1 MNDRHSD
8 APVILVIDDDA
19 MTRLLVVETLE
30 PDGFRVEEAAAPQE
44 GIDAFLRH
52 RPDLVLLDV
61 EMPGGDGFDCC
72 RRLRTL
78 PEGRR
83 VPIVMLTGNDDD
95 ASIANAFDAGATDFV
110 SKPMRWKLLGYRIRY
125 LLRAA
130 AALERLAA
138 AETSLTHA
146 QALAHVGN
154 WAYQAGRADGYWSPE
169 LYRILGLDAGR
180 TPPTFERL
188 LQAVPADEQPL
199 LSQSFTSLRTEGAA
213 FSLEHRLI
221 HADGTERHVLHQ
233 AEAGRDLN
241 HAIILRGIVQDV
253 TERKAQQGRI
263 EYLAN
268 HDALTGLPN
277 RNLLSDRMEQAMSQ
291 ARRTG
296 QLVAVMVLDLD
307 RFKHVN
313 DNFGHSVGDGL
324 LRAVAARLKAA
335 VRDGDTVAR
344 LGGDEFVV
352 MLVNLSTPA
361 DADAIGRKILG
372 TFAAPFAFDGHDL
385 HVTTSVGIS
394 LCPVD
399 GADTET
405 LLRTADAALY
415 CAKERGRNCYSFY
428 TRELGARVEE
438 RAELENAL
446 HQAVENGELELYY
459 QPKVDLKTGQISGVE
474 ALIRWRRPGVGVI
487 PPDRFIP
494 IAEETGL
501 IVPIGEW
508 VLRTACA
515 QAVAWQQAGHP
526 PIPVAV
532 NLSARQFRQ
541 QDVARMVRATLDET
555 GLAPAWLE
563 LELTESVLMQDRRAI
578 AHALRELKAL
588 GVVLSLD
595 DFGTGYSSLSYLKD
609 LPIDVVKI
617 DKSFLSDVTTS
628 AEGASL
634 TRSIIAMAE
643 SLNMETVAEGVE
655 TEAQLSFLNRHRCHA
670 MQGYYFSHPVTGAEI
685 ADMLSA
691 GAELP
696 DHCRRRELLHRTLL
710 LVDADRSVLQ
720 QLRRALS
727 RDGYEIL
734 GATDA
739 DEALGL
745 LAQHRVGVIVSD
757 FRMPARSGID
767 LLQRVKALYPD
778 VVRILLSG
786 YADAQSLGDPSGAG
800 SVQKILTRPWD
811 VALLRQH
818 IAEAFRQFERGDAMV
833 PPPQGGTGAEAAHP
847 GNPSGSH
854 AALVGAQSSVASSGA
869 QKASRS

>member
-1 MNDRHSD
+1 MNDRNSD
-8 APVILVIDDDA
+8 VPVVLVIDDDA

-30 PDGFRVEEAAAPQE
+30 PDGFRVDEAAAPQE

-61 EMPGGDGFDCC
+61 EMPGGDGFECC
-72 RRLRTL
+72 RRLRAL
-78 PEGRR
+78 PEGSR

-95 ASIANAFDAGATDFV
+95 ASIASAFDAGATDFV

-130 AALERLAA
+130 ATLERLATT
-138 AETSLTHA
+138 EISLTHA

-154 WAYQAGRADGYWSPE
+154 WACQAGSQDGYWSPE
-169 LYRILGLDAGR
+169 LYRILGLDAER
-180 TPPTFERL
+180 APPTFDRL

-199 LSQSFTSLRTEGAA
+199 LIQSFTSLRTEGVE

-233 AEAGRDLN
+233 AESGRGPS
-241 HAIILRGIVQDV
+241 HAIILRGIVQDI
-253 TERKAQQGRI
+253 TERKVQQGRI

-277 RNLLSDRMEQAMSQ
+277 RNLLNDRMEQAMSQ

-307 RFKHVN
+307 RFKHIN

-361 DADAIGRKILG
+361 DADAIARKILG
-372 TFAAPFAFDGHDL
+372 TFVAPFSLDAHDL
-385 HVTTSVGIS
+385 HVTTSVGVS
-394 LCPVD
+394 LCPLD
-399 GADTET
+399 GADAET

-415 CAKERGRNCYSFY
+415 CAKERGRNGYSFY

-438 RAELENAL
+438 RAEFESAL
-446 HQAVENGELELYY
+446 YQAVENDELTLYY

-474 ALIRWRRPGVGVI
+474 ALIRWRRPGIGVI

-501 IVPIGEW
+501 ILPIGQW
-508 VLRTACA
+508 VLHTACA
-515 QAVAWQQAGHP
+515 QAVAWQQEGHP

-541 QDVARMVRATLDET
+541 QDVAEMVRTTLEQT

-563 LELTESVLMQDRRAI
+563 LELTESVLMEDRQAI
-578 AHALRELKAL
+578 ADTLHELKSL
-588 GVVLSLD
+588 GVALSLD

-617 DKSFLSDVTTS
+617 DKSFLRDVTTS
-628 AEGASL
+628 SEGASL

-643 SLNMETVAEGVE
+643 SLHMETVAEGVE

-670 MQGYYFSHPVTGAEI
+670 MQGYYFSHPVTGGEI
-685 ADMLSA
+685 ADMLSV

-710 LVDADRSVLQ
+710 LVDHDESVLQ
-720 QLRRALS
+720 RLRRALS

-734 GATDA
+734 GATDP
-739 DEALGL
+739 DEALDL

-757 FRMPARSGID
+757 FRTPARSGID
-767 LLQRVKALYPD
+767 LLQRVKGLYPD
-778 VVRILLSG
+778 VVRILLSD
-786 YADAQSLGDPSGAG
+786 YADAQSISDVIGEG
-800 SVQKILTRPWD
+800 SVQKFLTRPWD
-811 VALLRQH
+811 VTLLRKH
-818 IAEAFRQFERGDAMV
+818 IAESFQQFEHSIAPV
-833 PPPQGGTGAEAAHP
+833 PPLPDQMGRGGERIGVRRSP
-847 GNPSGSH
+847 GTPLEPSKPLDP
-854 AALVGAQSSVASSGA
+854 A
-869 QKASRS
+869 

>member
-1 MNDRHSD
+1 
-8 APVILVIDDDA
+8 

-30 PDGFRVEEAAAPQE
+30 PEGFRVEEATGPQE

-52 RPDLVLLDV
+52 RPAVVLLDV
-61 EMPGGDGFDCC
+61 EMPGGDGFACC
-72 RRLRTL
+72 RRLRAL

-95 ASIANAFDAGATDFV
+95 ASIASAFDAGATDFV

-130 AALERLAA
+130 ATLEKLTTT
-138 AETSLTHA
+138 EISLTHA
-146 QALAHVGN
+146 QALAHLGN
-154 WAYQAGRADGYWSPE
+154 WEYQAGRPDGSWSPE
-169 LYRILGLDAGR
+169 LYRILGLDPER
-180 TPPTFERL
+180 TSPTFDRL
-188 LQAVPADEQPL
+188 LQAVPVDEQPL
-199 LSQSFTSLRTEGAA
+199 LIQSFTSLRTEGAP

-221 HADGTERHVLHQ
+221 HPDGTERHVLHQ
-233 AEAGRDLN
+233 AEAGRDLS
-241 HAIILRGIVQDV
+241 HAIILRGIVQDI
-253 TERKAQQGRI
+253 TERKMQQGRI

-296 QLVAVMVLDLD
+296 HLVAVMVLDLD
-307 RFKHVN
+307 RFKHIN
-313 DNFGHSVGDGL
+313 DTFGHSVGDGL
-324 LRAVAARLKAA
+324 LRAVSARLKAS

-352 MLVNLSTPA
+352 MLVNLSTA
-361 DADAIGRKILG
+361 TDADAVARKVLN
-372 TFAAPFAFDGHDL
+372 TFGAPFVLDGHDL
-385 HVTTSVGIS
+385 HVTTSIGVS
-394 LCPVD
+394 VCPTD
-399 GADTET
+399 GADAET
-405 LLRTADAALY
+405 LLKTADAALY
-415 CAKERGRNCYSFY
+415 CAKERGRNGYSFY

-438 RAELENAL
+438 QAEFENAL
-446 HQAVENGELELYY
+446 HEAVANGELELYY

-474 ALIRWRRPGVGVI
+474 ALIRWRRPGIGVI
-487 PPDRFIP
+487 SPDRFIP

-501 IVPIGEW
+501 ILPIGEW

-515 QAVAWQQAGHP
+515 QAVAWRQDGHP
-526 PIPVAV
+526 PLRIAV

-541 QDVARMVRATLDET
+541 QNMADVVRRALRDT
-555 GLAPAWLE
+555 GLEPAWLE
-563 LELTESVLMQDRRAI
+563 LELTESVLMQDRNAI
-578 AHALRELKAL
+578 AHTLRELKAL

-643 SLNMETVAEGVE
+643 SLHMETVAEGVE

-670 MQGYYFSHPVTGAEI
+670 MQGYYFSHPVTGTEI

-691 GAELP
+691 GSELP
-696 DHCRRRELLHRTLL
+696 EHCRQRELLHRTLL
-710 LVDADRSVLQ
+710 LVDHDPAVLQ
-720 QLRRALS
+720 TLRQALS

-734 GATDA
+734 GTTDPG
-739 DEALGL
+739 DALDL

-757 FRMPARSGID
+757 FRMPNLSGID

-778 VVRILLSG
+778 IVRILLSG
-786 YADAQSLGDPSGAG
+786 YGEGQSIAATSGNG
-800 SVQKILTRPWD
+800 SVQKLLIKPWD
-811 VALLRQH
+811 AALLRQH
-818 IAEAFRQFERGDAMV
+818 IAESFKRFERSMLHNRIGLDAARIGMRPSPLGPV
-833 PPPQGGTGAEAAHP
+833 EAAAP
-847 GNPSGSH
+847 RDP
-854 AALVGAQSSVASSGA
+854 A
-869 QKASRS
+869 

>member
-1 MNDRHSD
+1 MDHEHD
-8 APVILVIDDDA
+8 DVPTILIIDDDA

-30 PDGFRVEEAAAPQE
+30 PEGFRVEEATGPDE
-44 GIDAFLRH
+44 GIDAFLHH
-52 RPDLVLLDV
+52 RPAVVLLDV
-61 EMPGGDGFDCC
+61 EMPGGDGFACC
-72 RRLRTL
+72 RRLRAM

-95 ASIANAFDAGATDFV
+95 ASIASAFDAGATDFV

-130 AALERLAA
+130 ATVETLA
-138 AETSLTHA
+138 TTQISLTHA

-154 WAYQAGRADGYWSPE
+154 WEYQAGRADGYWSPE
-169 LYRILGLDAGR
+169 LYRILGVDPER
-180 TPPTFERL
+180 TSPAFERL

-199 LSQSFTSLRTEGAA
+199 LIQSYTSLRVEGVP
-213 FSLEHRLI
+213 FSIEHRLI

-233 AEAGRDLN
+233 AESGRDLN
-241 HAIILRGIVQDV
+241 HAIILRGIVQDI
-253 TERKAQQGRI
+253 TERKMQQGRI

-277 RNLLSDRMEQAMSQ
+277 RNLLSDRMGQAMSHT
-291 ARRTG
+291 RRTG
-296 QLVAVMVLDLD
+296 QLIAVMVLDLD

-313 DNFGHSVGDGL
+313 DTFGHSIGDGL
-324 LRAVAARLKAA
+324 LQRVAERLKAA

-352 MLVNLSTPA
+352 MLVNLSTQS
-361 DADAIGRKILG
+361 DADAVAQKILR
-372 TFAAPFAFDGHDL
+372 TFAAPFTLEGHNL
-385 HVTTSVGIS
+385 HVTTSIGVS
-394 LCPVD
+394 LCPTDGVD
-399 GADTET
+399 AET
-405 LLRTADAALY
+405 LLKTADAALY
-415 CAKERGRNCYSFY
+415 CAKERGRNGYSFY

-438 RAELENAL
+438 RTVLENAL
-446 HQAVENGELELYY
+446 HQAVANGELELFY

-474 ALIRWRRPGVGVI
+474 ALIRWRRPGIGVT

-501 IVPIGEW
+501 ILPIGEW

-515 QAVAWQQAGHP
+515 QAVAWHRNGFP
-526 PIPVAV
+526 PIRIAV

-541 QDVARMVRATLDET
+541 QNVAELVRTILEQT
-555 GLAPAWLE
+555 GLPPSWLE
-563 LELTESVLMQDRRAI
+563 LELTESVLMQDCDSIVRT
-578 AHALRELKAL
+578 LRELKAL

-643 SLNMETVAEGVE
+643 SLHMETVAEGVE

-670 MQGYYFSHPVTGAEI
+670 MQGYYFSHPVTGPEI

-691 GAELP
+691 GSELP
-696 DHCRRRELLHRTLL
+696 EHCRQRELLHRTLL
-710 LVDADRSVLQ
+710 LVDDDRAVLQ
-720 QLRRALS
+720 MLRQALG
-727 RDGYEIL
+727 RDGYEIFDT
-734 GATDA
+734 TDS
-739 DEALGL
+739 DEALDL

-757 FRMPARSGID
+757 FHMPSVSGVD

-778 VVRILLSG
+778 IVRILLSG
-786 YADAQSLGDPSGAG
+786 YGEGQSIAATPGDG
-800 SVQKILTRPWD
+800 SVQKLLIKPWD
-811 VALLRQH
+811 VALLRKH
-818 IAEAFRQFERGDAMV
+818 IAESFQRFEHSTLRDRMGMGV
-833 PPPQGGTGAEAAHP
+833 SRLTMQPSPFSLGE
-847 GNPSGSH
+847 PSGPRGH
-854 AALVGAQSSVASSGA
+854 A
-869 QKASRS
+869 

>member
-1 MNDRHSD
+1 MNQENVD
-8 APVILVIDDDA
+8 APVILIVDDDA

-30 PDGFRVEEAAAPQE
+30 PEGFRVEEATGPQE

-52 RPDLVLLDV
+52 RPAVVLLDV
-61 EMPGGDGFDCC
+61 EMPGGDGFACC
-72 RRLRTL
+72 RRLRAL

-95 ASIANAFDAGATDFV
+95 ASIASAFDAGATDFV

-130 AALERLAA
+130 ATLEKLTTT
-138 AETSLTHA
+138 EISLTHA
-146 QALAHVGN
+146 QALAHLGN
-154 WAYQAGRADGYWSPE
+154 WEYQAGRTDGSWSPE
-169 LYRILGLDAGR
+169 LYRILGLDPER
-180 TPPTFERL
+180 TPPAFDRL
-188 LQAVPADEQPL
+188 LQAVPVDEQPL
-199 LSQSFTSLRTEGAA
+199 LIQSFTSLRTEGAP

-221 HADGTERHVLHQ
+221 HPDGTERHVLHQ
-233 AEAGRDLN
+233 AEAGRDLS
-241 HAIILRGIVQDV
+241 HAIILRGIVQDI
-253 TERKAQQGRI
+253 TERKMQQGRI

-296 QLVAVMVLDLD
+296 HLVAVMVLDLD
-307 RFKHVN
+307 RFKHIN
-313 DNFGHSVGDGL
+313 DTFGHSVGDGL
-324 LRAVAARLKAA
+324 LRAVSARLKAS

-352 MLVNLSTPA
+352 MLVNLSTAA
-361 DADAIGRKILG
+361 DADAVARKVLG
-372 TFAAPFAFDGHDL
+372 TFGAPFVLDGHDL
-385 HVTTSVGIS
+385 HVTTSIGVS
-394 LCPVD
+394 VCPTD
-399 GADTET
+399 GADAET
-405 LLRTADAALY
+405 LLKTADAALY
-415 CAKERGRNCYSFY
+415 CAKERGRNGYSFY

-438 RAELENAL
+438 QAELENAL
-446 HQAVENGELELYY
+446 HEAVANGELELYY

-474 ALIRWRRPGVGVI
+474 ALIRWRRPGIGVI

-501 IVPIGEW
+501 ILPIGEW
-508 VLRTACA
+508 VLRTACT
-515 QAVAWQQAGHP
+515 QAVAWRQDGHP
-526 PIPVAV
+526 PLRIAV

-541 QDVARMVRATLDET
+541 QNMADVVRRTLRDT
-555 GLAPAWLE
+555 GLEPAWLE
-563 LELTESVLMQDRRAI
+563 LELTESVLMQDCNAI
-578 AHALRELKAL
+578 AHTLRELKAL

-643 SLNMETVAEGVE
+643 SLHMETVAEGVE

-685 ADMLSA
+685 SDMLSA
-691 GAELP
+691 GSELP
-696 DHCRRRELLHRTLL
+696 EHCRQRELLHRTLL
-710 LVDADRSVLQ
+710 LVDHDPAVLQ
-720 QLRRALS
+720 TLRQALG
-727 RDGYEIL
+727 RDGYEVL
-734 GATDA
+734 GTTDPA
-739 DEALGL
+739 DALDL

-757 FRMPARSGID
+757 FRMPNLSGID

-778 VVRILLSG
+778 IVRILLSG
-786 YADAQSLGDPSGAG
+786 YGEGQSIAAASGDG
-800 SVQKILTRPWD
+800 SVQKLLIKPWD

-818 IAEAFRQFERGDAMV
+818 IAESFKRFERSTLHNRIGLDAARIGMRPSSLGPV
-833 PPPQGGTGAEAAHP
+833 EAAAP
-847 GNPSGSH
+847 RDP
-854 AALVGAQSSVASSGA
+854 A
-869 QKASRS
+869 

>member
-1 MNDRHSD
+1 MNEENVD
-8 APVILVIDDDA
+8 APVILIIDDDA

-30 PDGFRVEEAAAPQE
+30 PEGFRVEEATGPQE

-52 RPDLVLLDV
+52 RPAVVLLDV
-61 EMPGGDGFDCC
+61 EMPGGDGFACC
-72 RRLRTL
+72 RRLRAL

-130 AALERLAA
+130 ATLEKLAT
-138 AETSLTHA
+138 AEISLTHA
-146 QALAHVGN
+146 QALAHLGN
-154 WAYQAGRADGYWSPE
+154 WEYQAGRIDGSWSPE
-169 LYRILGLDAGR
+169 LYRILGLDPER
-180 TPPTFERL
+180 TPPTFDRL
-188 LQAVPADEQPL
+188 LQAVPVDEQPL
-199 LSQSFTSLRTEGAA
+199 LIQSFTSLRTEGAP

-221 HADGTERHVLHQ
+221 HPDGTERHVLHH

-241 HAIILRGIVQDV
+241 HAIILRGIVQDI
-253 TERKAQQGRI
+253 TERKTQQGRI

-296 QLVAVMVLDLD
+296 HLVAVMVLDLD

-313 DNFGHSVGDGL
+313 DTFGHSVGDGL
-324 LRAVAARLKAA
+324 LRAVSARLKAA

-352 MLVNLSTPA
+352 MLVNLSTA
-361 DADAIGRKILG
+361 TDADAVARKILN
-372 TFAAPFAFDGHDL
+372 TFSAPFMLDGHDL
-385 HVTTSVGIS
+385 HVTTSIGVSVCPTDGI
-394 LCPVD
+394 D
-399 GADTET
+399 AET
-405 LLRTADAALY
+405 LLKTADAALY
-415 CAKERGRNCYSFY
+415 CAKERGRNGYSFY

-438 RAELENAL
+438 QAELENAL
-446 HQAVENGELELYY
+446 HEAVANGELELYY

-474 ALIRWRRPGVGVI
+474 ALIRWRRPGIGVI

-501 IVPIGEW
+501 ILPIGEW

-515 QAVAWQQAGHP
+515 QAVAWRRDGYAP
-526 PIPVAV
+526 LRIAV

-541 QDVARMVRATLDET
+541 QNMADVVRRTLRDT
-555 GLAPAWLE
+555 GLEPAWLE
-563 LELTESVLMQDRRAI
+563 LELTESVLMQDRNAI
-578 AHALRELKAL
+578 ANTLRQLKAL

-643 SLNMETVAEGVE
+643 SLHMETVAEGVE

-670 MQGYYFSHPVTGAEI
+670 MQGYYFSHPVTGTEI

-691 GAELP
+691 GSELP
-696 DHCRRRELLHRTLL
+696 EHCRQRELLHRTLL
-710 LVDADRSVLQ
+710 VVDRDPAVLQ
-720 QLRRALS
+720 TLRQALG
-727 RDGYEIL
+727 RDGYDIL
-734 GATDA
+734 GTTDPA
-739 DEALGL
+739 DALDL

-757 FRMPARSGID
+757 FRMPNLSGID

-778 VVRILLSG
+778 IVRILLSG
-786 YADAQSLGDPSGAG
+786 HGEGQSIAATPGDG
-800 SVQKILTRPWD
+800 SVQKLLIKPWD
-811 VALLRQH
+811 VALLRTH
-818 IAEAFRQFERGDAMV
+818 IAESFKRFERSMLHNRIGIDAAGV
-833 PPPQGGTGAEAAHP
+833 GIRPSSVRPVEAAAP
-847 GNPSGSH
+847 GDP
-854 AALVGAQSSVASSGA
+854 A
-869 QKASRS
+869 

>member
-1 MNDRHSD
+1 MNQDN
-8 APVILVIDDDA
+8 AETPVILIVDDDA

-30 PDGFRVEEAAAPQE
+30 PEGFRVEEATGPQE

-52 RPDLVLLDV
+52 RPAVVLLDV
-61 EMPGGDGFDCC
+61 EMPGGDGFACC
-72 RRLRTL
+72 RQLRAL

-95 ASIANAFDAGATDFV
+95 TSIASAFDAGATDFV

-130 AALERLAA
+130 ATLEQLAT
-138 AETSLTHA
+138 AEISLTHA
-146 QALAHVGN
+146 QALAHLGN
-154 WAYQAGRADGYWSPE
+154 WAYQAGRADGSWSPE
-169 LYRILGLDAGR
+169 LYRILGLDPER
-180 TPPTFERL
+180 TPPTFDRL
-188 LQAVPADEQPL
+188 LQAVPLDEQPL
-199 LSQSFTSLRTEGAA
+199 LIQSFTSLRTEGTP

-221 HADGTERHVLHQ
+221 HPDGTERHVLHQ

-241 HAIILRGIVQDV
+241 HAIILRGIVQDI
-253 TERKAQQGRI
+253 TERKLQQGRI

-291 ARRTG
+291 TRRTG
-296 QLVAVMVLDLD
+296 HLVAVMVLDLD

-313 DNFGHSVGDGL
+313 DTFGHSIGDGL
-324 LRAVAARLKAA
+324 LRAVSARLTAA

-352 MLVNLSTPA
+352 MLVNLSTAA
-361 DADAIGRKILG
+361 DADAVARKILN
-372 TFAAPFAFDGHDL
+372 TFGAPFVLGGHDL
-385 HVTTSVGIS
+385 HVTTSIGVS
-394 LCPVD
+394 VCPTD
-399 GADTET
+399 GTDAET

-415 CAKERGRNCYSFY
+415 CAKECGRNGYSFY

-438 RAELENAL
+438 QAELENAL
-446 HQAVENGELELYY
+446 HEAVANGELELYY

-474 ALIRWRRPGVGVI
+474 ALIRWRRPGIGVI

-501 IVPIGEW
+501 ILPIGEW

-515 QAVAWQQAGHP
+515 QAVAWRRDGHP
-526 PIPVAV
+526 PLRIAV

-541 QDVARMVRATLDET
+541 QNMADVVRDALTDT
-555 GLAPAWLE
+555 GLEPAWLE
-563 LELTESVLMQDRRAI
+563 LELTESVLMQDCNAI
-578 AHALRELKAL
+578 AQTLRELKAL

-643 SLNMETVAEGVE
+643 SLHMETVAEGVE
-655 TEAQLSFLNRHRCHA
+655 TEAQLSFLNRHHCHA

-691 GAELP
+691 GSALP
-696 DHCRRRELLHRTLL
+696 EHCRQRELLHRTLL
-710 LVDADRSVLQ
+710 LVDDDQAVLQ
-720 QLRRALS
+720 TLRQALG

-734 GATDA
+734 GTTDPA
-739 DEALGL
+739 DALDL

-757 FRMPARSGID
+757 FRMPNLSGID
-767 LLQRVKALYPD
+767 LLQRVRSLYPD
-778 VVRILLSG
+778 IVRILLSSYG
-786 YADAQSLGDPSGAG
+786 EGQSIGATSGDG
-800 SVQKILTRPWD
+800 SVQKLLIKPWD
-811 VALLRQH
+811 VALLRTH
-818 IAEAFRQFERGDAMV
+818 IAESFKRFERSTLHNRIGIDRDRIGMHA
-833 PPPQGGTGAEAAHP
+833 PPFTPIEAAA
-847 GNPSGSH
+847 SGDR
-854 AALVGAQSSVASSGA
+854 A
-869 QKASRS
+869 

>member
-1 MNDRHSD
+1 MNEENAD
-8 APVILVIDDDA
+8 APVILIVDDDA

-30 PDGFRVEEAAAPQE
+30 PEGFRVEEATGPQE

-52 RPDLVLLDV
+52 RPAVVLLDV
-61 EMPGGDGFDCC
+61 EMPGGDGFACC
-72 RRLRTL
+72 RRLRAL

-95 ASIANAFDAGATDFV
+95 ASIASAFDAGATDFV

-130 AALERLAA
+130 ATLEKLATT
-138 AETSLTHA
+138 EISLTHA
-146 QALAHVGN
+146 QALAHLGN
-154 WAYQAGRADGYWSPE
+154 WEYQAGRTDGSWSPE
-169 LYRILGLDAGR
+169 LFRILGLDPER
-180 TPPTFERL
+180 TPPTFDRL
-188 LQAVPADEQPL
+188 LQAVPVDEQPL
-199 LSQSFTSLRTEGAA
+199 LIQSFTSLRTEGAP

-221 HADGTERHVLHQ
+221 HPDGSERHVLHQ

-241 HAIILRGIVQDV
+241 HAIILRGIVQDI
-253 TERKAQQGRI
+253 TERKMQQGRI

-277 RNLLSDRMEQAMSQ
+277 RNLLSDRMEQAMSH

-296 QLVAVMVLDLD
+296 HLIAVMVLDLD
-307 RFKHVN
+307 RFKHIN
-313 DNFGHSVGDGL
+313 DTFGHSVGDGL
-324 LRAVAARLKAA
+324 LRAVSARLKAS

-352 MLVNLSTPA
+352 MLVNLSSAT
-361 DADAIGRKILG
+361 DADAVARKVLN
-372 TFAAPFAFDGHDL
+372 TFGAPFMLDGHDL
-385 HVTTSVGIS
+385 HVTTSIGVS
-394 LCPVD
+394 VCPTD
-399 GADTET
+399 GADAET
-405 LLRTADAALY
+405 LLKTADAALY
-415 CAKERGRNCYSFY
+415 CAKERGRNGYSFY
-428 TRELGARVEE
+428 THELGARVEE
-438 RAELENAL
+438 QAELENAL
-446 HQAVENGELELYY
+446 HEAVANGELELYY

-474 ALIRWRRPGVGVI
+474 ALIRWRRPGIGVI

-501 IVPIGEW
+501 ILPIGEW

-515 QAVAWQQAGHP
+515 QAVAWCQDGHP
-526 PIPVAV
+526 PLRIAV

-541 QDVARMVRATLDET
+541 QNMADVVHRALRDT

-563 LELTESVLMQDRRAI
+563 LELTESVLMQDRNAI
-578 AHALRELKAL
+578 AHTLRELKAL

-643 SLNMETVAEGVE
+643 SLHMETVAEGVE

-670 MQGYYFSHPVTGAEI
+670 MQGYCFSHPVTGAEI

-691 GAELP
+691 GSELP
-696 DHCRRRELLHRTLL
+696 EHCRQRELLHRTLL
-710 LVDADRSVLQ
+710 LVDHDPAVLQ
-720 QLRRALS
+720 TLRQALG
-727 RDGYEIL
+727 RDGYEVL
-734 GATDA
+734 GTTDPA
-739 DEALGL
+739 EALDL

-757 FRMPARSGID
+757 FRMPSLSGID

-778 VVRILLSG
+778 IVRILLSG
-786 YADAQSLGDPSGAG
+786 YGEGQSIAATPGDG
-800 SVQKILTRPWD
+800 SVQKLLIKPWD

-818 IAEAFRQFERGDAMV
+818 IAESFKRFERSTLHNRIGVDAARIGMRPSSV
-833 PPPQGGTGAEAAHP
+833 RPVEAADP
-847 GNPSGSH
+847 RDR
-854 AALVGAQSSVASSGA
+854 A
-869 QKASRS
+869 

>member
-1 MNDRHSD
+1 MNHEHADLP
-8 APVILVIDDDA
+8 AILIIDDDA

-30 PDGFRVEEAAAPQE
+30 PDGFRVEEATGPQE
-44 GIDAFLRH
+44 GIEAFLRH
-52 RPDLVLLDV
+52 RPAVVLLDV

-72 RRLRTL
+72 RALRAL

-95 ASIANAFDAGATDFV
+95 ASIASAFDAGATDFV

-130 AALERLAA
+130 AAVEKLATT
-138 AETSLTHA
+138 EVSLTHA

-154 WAYQAGRADGYWSPE
+154 WEFQAGRTDGYWSPE
-169 LYRILGLDAGR
+169 LYRILGLDAAHA
-180 TPPTFERL
+180 PPTFERL

-199 LSQSFTSLRTEGAA
+199 LVQSFTSLRTEGVP
-213 FSLEHRLI
+213 FSLEHRLV
-221 HADGTERHVLHQ
+221 HADGTERCVLHQ
-233 AEAGRDLN
+233 AESGRDPD
-241 HAIILRGIVQDV
+241 HAIILRGIVQDI
-253 TERKAQQGRI
+253 TERKMQQGRI

-307 RFKHVN
+307 RFKHIN
-313 DNFGHSVGDGL
+313 DSFGHSVGDGL
-324 LRAVAARLKAA
+324 LRVVAARLKRS

-352 MLVNLSTPA
+352 MLVNLATQA
-361 DADAIGRKILG
+361 DADVIARKILD
-372 TFAAPFAFDGHDL
+372 TFIEPFTLDEHDL
-385 HVTTSVGIS
+385 HVTTSVGVS
-394 LCPVD
+394 LCPTD
-399 GADTET
+399 GANAET
-405 LLRTADAALY
+405 LLKTADAALY
-415 CAKERGRNCYSFY
+415 AAKEHGRNCYRFY

-438 RAELENAL
+438 QTILENAL
-446 HQAVENGELELYY
+446 HQAVANHELELYY

-474 ALIRWRRPGVGVI
+474 ALIRWRRPGIGVI

-494 IAEETGL
+494 IAEDCGL
-501 IVPIGEW
+501 ILPIGEW
-508 VLRTACA
+508 VLRTACM
-515 QAVAWQQAGHP
+515 QAVAWRRDGHP
-526 PIPVAV
+526 PIRIAV

-541 QDVARMVRATLDET
+541 QDVAAMVRTTLEET
-555 GLAPAWLE
+555 GLAPDSLE
-563 LELTESVLMQDRRAI
+563 LELTESVLMQDCDAI
-578 AHALRELKAL
+578 AHTLRELKAL

-617 DKSFLSDVTTS
+617 DRSFLDDVTTS

-643 SLNMETVAEGVE
+643 SLHMETVAEGVE

-670 MQGYYFSHPVTGAEI
+670 MQGYYFSHPVTGDEI

-691 GAELP
+691 GSELP
-696 DHCRRRELLHRTLL
+696 EHCRQRELLHRTLL
-710 LVDADRSVLQ
+710 LVDDDREVLRR
-720 QLRRALS
+720 LRRALG

-734 GATDA
+734 DTTDP
-739 DEALGL
+739 DEALVL

-757 FRMPARSGID
+757 FRMPSLSGID

-778 VVRILLSG
+778 IVRILLSG
-786 YADAQSLGDPSGAG
+786 YGEGASIADAAGNG
-800 SVQKILTRPWD
+800 SVQKLLIKPWD
-811 VALLRQH
+811 VALLRKH
-818 IAEAFRQFERGDAMV
+818 IAESFQRFEHSSLQSRMGL
-833 PPPQGGTGAEAAHP
+833 GAGHLGIHP
-847 GNPSGSH
+847 SPLR
-854 AALVGAQSSVASSGA
+854 AVDVAQAPG
-869 QKASRS
+869 RT

>member
-1 MNDRHSD
+1 MNDRQSD

-30 PDGFRVEEAAAPQE
+30 PDGFRVEEAATPQE

-61 EMPGGDGFDCC
+61 EMPGGDGFECC
-72 RRLRTL
+72 RRLRAL
-78 PEGRR
+78 PEGQR

-95 ASIANAFDAGATDFV
+95 ASIAKAFDAGATDFV

-130 AALERLAA
+130 ATLEQLANI
-138 AETSLTHA
+138 ETSLTHA

-154 WAYQAGRADGYWSPE
+154 WAYQAGRQDGDWSPE
-169 LYRILGLDAGR
+169 LYRIVGLDPER
-180 TPPTFERL
+180 TPATFDRL
-188 LQAVPADEQPL
+188 LQCVPADEQPL
-199 LSQSFTSLRTEGAA
+199 LIQSFTSLRTEGAA
-213 FSLEHRLI
+213 FTLEHRLI

-241 HAIILRGIVQDV
+241 HAIILRGIVQDI
-253 TERKAQQGRI
+253 TERKMQQGRI

-277 RNLLSDRMEQAMSQ
+277 RNLLSDRMEQAISHG
-291 ARRTG
+291 RRTG

-313 DNFGHSVGDGL
+313 DTFGHSVGDSL
-324 LRAVAARLKAA
+324 LKAVAVRLKEA

-361 DADAIGRKILG
+361 DADVVARKVLG

-385 HVTTSVGIS
+385 HVTTSIGIS
-394 LCPVD
+394 LCPID
-399 GADTET
+399 GASAEA

-415 CAKERGRNCYSFY
+415 SAKERGRNGYSLY
-428 TRELGARVEE
+428 TRELGVRVEE
-438 RAELENAL
+438 RAGLENAL
-446 HQAVENGELELYY
+446 YQAVTNNELELYY
-459 QPKVDLKTGQISGVE
+459 QPKVDLKTGQISGAE
-474 ALIRWRRPGVGVI
+474 ALIRWRRPGIGVI

-501 IVPIGEW
+501 ILPIGEW

-515 QAVAWQQAGHP
+515 QAVAWQQEGHP

-532 NLSARQFRQ
+532 NLSARQFQ
-541 QDVARMVRATLDET
+541 QQNVAELVRATLAET

-563 LELTESVLMQDRRAI
+563 LELTESVLMQDRRSI
-578 AHALRELKAL
+578 AHTLQDLKAL

-685 ADMLSA
+685 ADMLSV
-691 GAELP
+691 GTELP

-710 LVDADRSVLQ
+710 LVDEDRSALQ
-720 QLRRALS
+720 RVRRALS
-727 RDGYEIL
+727 RDGYDIL
-734 GATDA
+734 GATGP
-739 DEALGL
+739 DEALEL
-745 LAQHRVGVIVSD
+745 LARHRVGVIVSD
-757 FRMPARSGID
+757 FRTPSLPGID
-767 LLQRVKALYPD
+767 LLQRVKTLYPD

-786 YADAQSLGDPSGAG
+786 YADAQAIAGTFDDG
-800 SVQKILTRPWD
+800 SVQKVLTKPWD
-811 VALLRQH
+811 VALLRRH
-818 IAEAFRQFERGDAMV
+818 IAEAFQQFERVDVMV
-833 PPPQGGTGAEAAHP
+833 PPVQGRRDVDVTYADEGARGDTA
-847 GNPSGSH
+847 
-854 AALVGAQSSVASSGA
+854 
-869 QKASRS
+869 